1 MDAVNKTNGTIAS
14 ERTVWV
20 SSKLL
25 TKTLRPK
32 NENAS
37 NPHFCNIYER
47 NDFSIFVSRKLSA
60 ATCLQKFFLIIYQQ
74 LKLNQPWFNFVY

>member
-20 SSKLL
+20 SFKLL

-32 NENAS
+32 HENAS
-37 NPHFCNIYER
+37 NPHFCNTYER
-47 NDFSIFVSRKLSA
+47 SFFRPDSSMILS
-60 ATCLQKFFLIIYQQ
+60 FLSQ
-74 LKLNQPWFNFVY
+74 